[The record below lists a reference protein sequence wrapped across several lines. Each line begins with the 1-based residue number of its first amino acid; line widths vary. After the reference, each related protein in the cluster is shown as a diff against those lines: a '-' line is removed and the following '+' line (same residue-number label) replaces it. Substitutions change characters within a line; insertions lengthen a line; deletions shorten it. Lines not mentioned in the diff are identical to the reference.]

1 MVTDVARILRHLL
14 SAPWRVRRTFPAHS
28 LRAIESTIRQCEAT
42 HAGEIRFAV
51 ENALHPIPLLRNQSA
66 RRRAIE
72 VFSQLRVWDTEHN
85 NGVLIYLLLA
95 DHDVEVIADRGVHSR
110 VGQEEWER
118 ICHNMESMFRLGK
131 FESGV
136 IAGIQAISAHLAKH
150 YPAQGENRN
159 ELADR
164 PVVL

>member
-1 MVTDVARILRHLL
+1 MVIDVTRILRHLL
-14 SAPWRVRRTFPAHS
+14 SAPWRVRRVFPAHS
-28 LRAIESTIRQCEAT
+28 LSAIESAIRQCEAT

-66 RRRAIE
+66 RRRAVE

-95 DHDVEVIADRGVHSR
+95 DHDVEIIADRGVHAR
-110 VGQEEWER
+110 VGQDEWER
-118 ICHNMESMFRLGK
+118 ICRNMESMFRLGK

-150 YPAQGENRN
+150 YPAQGENWN